1 MQAKIYSFYIYP
13 LEPKRHPS
21 QHYTSR
27 GRQREKMHNTQRG
40 AESFVIQVKGGAT
53 QQALDHQTPQHT
65 IQSIKYFNFS
75 AMKLFHRFRKV
86 IMRLMFSLPSRHSS
100 SSDHSSRHGNSDR
113 FEPPKTSC
121 SSYYSSYSHYNE
133 AIADCIEFFN
143 KSAQDGILDGR
154 KSDVV

>member
-1 MQAKIYSFYIYP
+1 MQ
-13 LEPKRHPS
+13 
-21 QHYTSR
+21 
-27 GRQREKMHNTQRG
+27 HNPQRG
-40 AESFVIQVKGGAT
+40 QRSLAAISDHSFVVIQVRSSSSSTTST
-53 QQALDHQTPQHT
+53 QEYYQPEQRPNKN
-65 IQSIKYFNFS
+65 SIPSLKFNFS

-86 IMRLMFSLPSRHSS
+86 LMRLVFSSVPSSSSSSRRSSSTTDHSS
-100 SSDHSSRHGNSDR
+100 SSTSRQRNSDR

-143 KSAQDGILDGR
+143 KSAQDGILDAR